1 MSATEGRRQPLISQ
15 WVRRPLGTRSSL
27 VVNTNGINIKKK
39 SGSLI
44 SKVDKNVIST
54 VVQNENID
62 ISKLCNIV
70 KVSPRKVVLNTSS
83 QNIHSDTISK
93 SNPTGATSFSS
104 QVLKQVTDVDS
115 NDACLPL
122 LVSEYV
128 QDIYRHLWY
137 LETQHRV
144 PKGFLQDQKVSPW
157 MRATV
162 IDWLIQLQVRFT
174 K

>member
-1 MSATEGRRQPLISQ
+1 MSATEGRQPLISQ

-27 VVNTNGINIKKK
+27 VVNSNGINIKKK
-39 SGSLI
+39 SGSVI
-44 SKVDKNVIST
+44 SKVDKNVISK

-62 ISKLCNIV
+62 ISTLCNIV
-70 KVSPRKVVLNTSS
+70 KVSPRKVLLNTSS
-83 QNIHSDTISK
+83 QDIQGPLLSDTTSK
-93 SNPTGATSFSS
+93 SAKSFSS
-104 QVLKQVTDVDS
+104 QILKQVTDVDS

-144 PKGFLQDQKVSPW
+144 PKGFLHDQKVSPW

>member
-1 MSATEGRRQPLISQ
+1 MSATEGRQPLISQ

-27 VVNTNGINIKKK
+27 VVNSNGINIKKK
-39 SGSLI
+39 SGSVI
-44 SKVDKNVIST
+44 SKVDKNVISK

-62 ISKLCNIV
+62 ISTLCNIV

-83 QNIHSDTISK
+83 QDIKVPVLSDTIFK
-93 SNPTGATSFSS
+93 SDPTSFSS
-104 QVLKQVTDVDS
+104 QILKQVTDVDS

-144 PKGFLQDQKVSPW
+144 PKGFLHDQKVSPW

>member
-1 MSATEGRRQPLISQ
+1 MSAIEGHRSQPLISQ

-27 VVNTNGINIKKK
+27 VVNRNGINIKKK
-39 SGSLI
+39 SGSVI
-44 SKVDKNVIST
+44 SKVDKSVISK
-54 VVQNENID
+54 VVQNENI
-62 ISKLCNIV
+62 STLCNIV

-83 QNIHSDTISK
+83 QDIQVPMLSDTTSK
-93 SNPTGATSFSS
+93 SDASFSS
-104 QVLKQVTDVDS
+104 QILKQVTDVDS

-144 PKGFLQDQKVSPW
+144 PKGFLKDQKVSPW

-162 IDWLIQLQVRFT
+162 IDWLIQLQVRLS